1 MFIIN
6 KDRMNRGQAG
16 RLTKIYTGA
25 IKRSSDF
32 IEVDATCI
40 GGGDTKWFW
49 LLAADVCCLF
59 GGRFSLWL
67 QKYWRVSF
75 ICLGLLNVID
85 AVVLWTVVKGDMEMT
100 EAVEV

>member
-1 MFIIN
+1 MN
-6 KDRMNRGQAG
+6 KEQAG
-16 RLTKIYTGA
+16 RLTKTYTGA

-32 IEVDATCI
+32 IKVAATFI
-40 GGGDTKWFW
+40 GGRNTKWFW

-59 GGRFSLWL
+59 GGSFSLWL

-75 ICLGLLNVID
+75 ICPGLLGVIG
-85 AVVLWTVVKGDMEMT
+85 ALVLWTIVKGDMEMT